1 MMTRTKLPK
10 VVLDGPSA
18 RLDQIGG
25 GMNPS
30 PAIVGNPDMRRTT
43 HAVMGYEF
51 ELIENDADF
60 HPDTFE

>member
-1 MMTRTKLPK
+1 MTRTKLPK

-25 GMNPS
+25 GGMDLS

>member
-1 MMTRTKLPK
+1 MDL
-10 VVLDGPSA
+10 
-18 RLDQIGG
+18 
-25 GMNPS
+25 S

>member
-1 MMTRTKLPK
+1 MTRTKLPK
-10 VVLDGPSA
+10 VVLDGPPRSD
-18 RLDQIGG
+18 RGG
-25 GMNPS
+25 GMDLS
-30 PAIVGNPDMRRTT
+30 RAIVGNPDMRRTT